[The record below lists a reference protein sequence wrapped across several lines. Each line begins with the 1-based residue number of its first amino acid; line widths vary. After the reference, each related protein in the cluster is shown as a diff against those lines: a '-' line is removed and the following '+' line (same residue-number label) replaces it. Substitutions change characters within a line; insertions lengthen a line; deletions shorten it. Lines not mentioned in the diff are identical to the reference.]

1 MESPG
6 IEEEEEDWEGEEP
19 TTTPLHP
26 RAFSRQQ
33 TKSDSSSERVIVH
46 LDMDCFYAQVEM
58 IRNPELRDKPLGV
71 QQKYLMVTC
80 NYVARECGV
89 NKCMSIKEAKE
100 KCPQLVLVSGED
112 LTHYRE
118 MSYKVTELLEE
129 FGVKVERLGFDENF
143 VDITELVDKKLQ
155 EQQNDGG
162 LEVSGHVYNDHRVNG
177 SDWTHRRLV
186 AGSQIAADI
195 RAAVH
200 SRLGLTGCA
209 GIACNK
215 VLAKLVSGTFKPN
228 QQTVL
233 FPESSSH
240 LIGRLNHVQRI
251 PGIGY
256 KTAQRL
262 ESLGLSSICALQS
275 CPITALEKE
284 FGSSMAHRVQKLSQG
299 EDDSPVTPSGLPQSL
314 SEEDSFKK
322 CSTVSEVKLKIEELL
337 RSLLNRLYTDGRSSH
352 TLRLTLRQFSPSSR
366 YFNRESRQ
374 CPIPKN
380 VIQNLSSESSFSVLV
395 ELLMKL
401 FEKMIDVK
409 SPFHLTLLNVC
420 FSNLKPA
427 QSSNS
432 SQNSIGFYLTQKK
445 APSTEASQI
454 IKDPEAKAEEDPKD
468 TDPSNFCSVETDH
481 SSSLSLPDHID
492 MDVFSQ
498 LPEDIRKEIL
508 SSPQTGTGP
517 KISRTTR
524 SSPCPKGIQSF
535 FMKASSR
542 HPQSSCTATSS
553 SVSELPVQGLHN
565 PMDSGDPPLYIK
577 HSLCTDN
584 ENGNRGDNTT
594 CASSSSY
601 ISCSNQTSQPCEADM
616 DCAESGDSSRVSFFP
631 RSVDMNVFSQLP
643 EELQKELMADW
654 KHKGLTPK
662 IPAMKLQE
670 KAKNA
675 KGQRP
680 KSSAKLNNL
689 LNYFKPG

>member
-6 IEEEEEDWEGEEP
+6 EEEEEEDWRSREGEEHRA
-19 TTTPLHP
+19 TPLHLT
-26 RAFSRQQ
+26 AFSTRQ
-33 TKSDSSSERVIVH
+33 TKSDGSSQRVIVH

-71 QQKYLMVTC
+71 QQKSLMVTC

-155 EQQNDGG
+155 KQQNDGG
-162 LEVSGHVYNDHRVNG
+162 LEVAGHVYNDHRVNG

-240 LIGRLNHVQRI
+240 LINGLNHVQRI

-262 ESLGLSSICALQS
+262 DSLGLSSVCALQS

-284 FGSSMAHRVQKLSQG
+284 FGSSMACRIQQLSQG
-299 EDDSPVTPSGLPQSL
+299 EDDSPVTPSGPPQSL

-352 TLRLTLRQFSPSSR
+352 TLRLTLRQFSPTNR

-380 VIQNLSSESSFSVLV
+380 VIQDPSSESSFSVLM

-432 SQNSIGFYLTQKK
+432 SRNSIGFYLTQKK
-445 APSTEASQI
+445 GSSTEASQI
-454 IKDPEAKAEEDPKD
+454 IKAPGAKAEKDPKD
-468 TDPSNFCSVETDH
+468 NDPSNLCLVETDP

-508 SSPQTGTGP
+508 SSPQTETGH

-524 SSPCPKGIQSF
+524 PSPCPKGIQSF

-542 HPQSSCTATSS
+542 HPQSS
-553 SVSELPVQGLHN
+553 SVSELPGQGLHN
-565 PMDSGDPPLYIK
+565 TMDLGDPPLWIK
-577 HSLCTDN
+577 HSSCIDSDN
-584 ENGNRGDNTT
+584 GKSGENTA

-601 ISCSNQTSQPCEADM
+601 ISCSNQTSQPCEGDM
-616 DCAESGDSSRVSFFP
+616 DCAESSDSIFP
-631 RSVDMNVFSQLP
+631 KSVDMNVFSQLP

-654 KHKGLTPK
+654 KHKELTPK
-662 IPAMKLQE
+662 IPAIKLQE
-670 KAKNA
+670 KVKNA

-689 LNYFKPG
+689 LKYFKPG

>member
-6 IEEEEEDWEGEEP
+6 MEEEEEDWEGEEP
-19 TTTPLHP
+19 TDTPLHAT
-26 RAFSRQQ
+26 AFSRQR
-33 TKSDSSSERVIVH
+33 TKSDSKRVIVH

-155 EQQNDGG
+155 EQQNDGD
-162 LEVSGHVYNDHRVNG
+162 LEVSGHVYNDH
-177 SDWTHRRLV
+177 S
-186 AGSQIAADI
+186 
-195 RAAVH
+195 
-200 SRLGLTGCA
+200 
-209 GIACNK
+209 
-215 VLAKLVSGTFKPN
+215 
-228 QQTVL
+228 
-233 FPESSSH
+233 
-240 LIGRLNHVQRI
+240 
-251 PGIGY
+251 IGY

-262 ESLGLSSICALQS
+262 VSLGLSSICALQS
-275 CPITALEKE
+275 CPITVLEKE
-284 FGSSMAHRVQKLSQG
+284 FGSSMAHRIQQLSQG
-299 EDDSPVTPSGLPQSL
+299 EDDSPVTPSGPPQSL

-352 TLRLTLRQFSPSSR
+352 TLRLTLRQFSPTSR

-380 VIQNLSSESSFSVLV
+380 VIQNLSSESSFSVLM

-409 SPFHLTLLNVC
+409 STFHLTLLNVC

-432 SQNSIGFYLTQKK
+432 SRNSIGFYLTQKK

-454 IKDPEAKAEEDPKD
+454 IKAEEDPKD

-481 SSSLSLPDHID
+481 SSSLSIPDHID

-508 SSPQTGTGP
+508 SSPQTGAGP
-517 KISRTTR
+517 KISKTTR
-524 SSPCPKGIQSF
+524 PSACPKGIQSF

-542 HPQSSCTATSS
+542 HPQSSCTAASS
-553 SVSELPVQGLHN
+553 SVSELPMQGLHN
-565 PMDSGDPPLYIK
+565 TMDSGDPTLYIK

-584 ENGNRGDNTT
+584 DNGNSGDKTT

-631 RSVDMNVFSQLP
+631 SSVDMNVFSQLP

-654 KHKGLTPK
+654 KHKELTPK

-689 LNYFKPG
+689 LKYFKPG